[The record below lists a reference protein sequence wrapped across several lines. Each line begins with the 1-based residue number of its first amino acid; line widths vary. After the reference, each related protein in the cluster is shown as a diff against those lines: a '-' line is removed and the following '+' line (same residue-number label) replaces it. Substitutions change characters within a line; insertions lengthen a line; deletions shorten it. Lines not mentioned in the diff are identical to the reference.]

1 MTKFLP
7 YMKALVAILGAA
19 VTTALV
25 QLPDSAAVQTYGP
38 IVASILT
45 ALSVYLVPNKD
56 PQGDH
61 QDESTQPPSDP
72 DYILGK
78 A

>member
-7 YMKALVAILGAA
+7 YAKALIAILGAA
-19 VTTALV
+19 ITTALV
-25 QLPDSAAVQTYGP
+25 QLPDSEAVQTYGP

-45 ALSVYLVPNKD
+45 ALSVYAVPNKD
-56 PQGDH
+56 PQAEH
-61 QDESTQPPSDP
+61 QDESVQPPEQRN
-72 DYILGK
+72 ILGK

>member
-7 YMKALVAILGAA
+7 YAKALVAILGAA
-19 VTTALV
+19 ITTALV
-25 QLPDSAAVQTYGP
+25 QLPDSDAVQTYGP
-38 IVASILT
+38 IVASVLT

-56 PQGDH
+56 PLAEH
-61 QDESTQPPSDP
+61 QDESTQPPDDARP
-72 DYILGK
+72 ILGK